1 MLDSYECP
9 PNMPDKNLYVIPFIE
24 EVGSQI
30 LYAVYTYN
38 SLIGKQ
44 QSFN

>member
-1 MLDSYECP
+1 MLDSYEKRL
-9 PNMPDKNLYVIPFIE
+9 NMPDKNLYVIPFTK

-30 LYAVYTYN
+30 LYAVYTFN
-38 SLIGKQ
+38 ILIGKQ